1 MLTSL
6 GQDVTESSID
16 AMAYELAFQDANR
29 TIADFFPKHT
39 AFATHEAQPYRYG
52 DHLSG
57 LADAPAEVKIAYAQ
71 DPRSTWAI
79 APGGRDAI
87 YSGLRYGDTGYAMRV
102 RPTTGMQGVYEAP
115 GNVLE
120 YNLGEVA
127 RPLVSFDSG
136 DVKSVAEADQ
146 SLLNMGE
153 ALRGYVDYQGATPWH
168 KVWEGGKTG
177 LSNSVFATKKS
188 AAPAS
193 PEDISKLKALG
204 EKYGLPDVIDTG
216 EGVTF
221 TNFMDD
227 NFKLDSKTAK
237 KLFQEIDDFG
247 KFKTASRVKVD
258 SGYPG
263 YEGTWEQGA
272 GSGAATRKLLEYL
285 DAAPAQA
292 LIALDQNPMIPQ
304 VALNRLARDKDYA
317 AQYGVTREDLT
328 NAREIIGSGPGWV
341 GRLRKALVAG
351 AMATVPTSALPAIGF
366 ALLSQPESENVQ

>member
-1 MLTSL
+1 
-6 GQDVTESSID
+6 
-16 AMAYELAFQDANR
+16 
-29 TIADFFPKHT
+29 
-39 AFATHEAQPYRYG
+39 
-52 DHLSG
+52 
-57 LADAPAEVKIAYAQ
+57 
-71 DPRSTWAI
+71 
-79 APGGRDAI
+79 
-87 YSGLRYGDTGYAMRV
+87 
-102 RPTTGMQGVYEAP
+102 MQGVYEAP

-177 LSNSVFATKKS
+177 LSNSVFATKKN

-272 GSGAATRKLLEYL
+272 GSGAATRQLFEYL

-292 LIALDQNPMIPQ
+292 LIALDQNPMIPK

-341 GRLRKALVAG
+341 GRLRKALAAG
-351 AMATVPTSALPAIGF
+351 AILPGIGF
-366 ALLSQPESENVQ
+366 ALLYQPESENVQ